1 MLKNSIIL
9 LPLFL
14 SGCVAPVALG
24 GIGALG
30 MSVVEDRGL
39 SGVASDQILRIK
51 VDDELSD
58 KLSYFFDYD
67 LTVYKG
73 RVLITGIAP
82 NEKVKAEALRLIKGV
97 SGVNEVIDGL
107 NLKGEEGFS
116 EYTRDA
122 WMTTKLKGT
131 LYANQ
136 DIYAPNYLVKTFDK
150 TIYIFG
156 VAQTAEER
164 QMVLDHAFEI
174 TGVKKVVN
182 LIEIQKGTPPPRK

>member
-9 LPLFL
+9 LPLIL

-30 MSVVEDRGL
+30 MSAVEDRGL

-51 VDDELSD
+51 VNDELSD

-82 NEKVKAEALRLIKGV
+82 NETVKAEALRLIKGV
-97 SGVNEVIDGL
+97 NGVNEVIDGL

-131 LYANQ
+131 LYVDQ

-150 TIYIFG
+150 TIYVFG
-156 VAQTAEER
+156 TAQTVEEK
-164 QMVLDHAFEI
+164 QLVLDHAFEI